1 MNSGNEILVTGSGI
15 ITALGIGK
23 DATWDALVNK
33 RSGIAPV
40 KYLQSSH
47 GEFPVGEVKLS
58 NEEMRALLHIRPST
72 TTVRSSL
79 LGIIALEEALE
90 EAGIKP
96 SYAKERIALISGIT
110 VGGMDQTELVYQKL
124 FETEAYNDYIDL
136 NDCGGCTEQIAD
148 YFNGFSSVS
157 TIVTACSS
165 AANALIMASNMLKTG
180 EADIVVAGGC
190 ECLSIYHFNGFH
202 TLMILDNE
210 LCKPFDQHRKGINLG
225 EGAAYLVL
233 ETTEHA
239 VKRGATSRGKLAG
252 ACNACDAF
260 HLTASSPNGIGPYL
274 AMKGAI
280 ENAGVKP
287 SAIDYINA
295 HGTGTPNNDL
305 TEGIACMRLFDKVP
319 PIASIKAFTGHT
331 TSAAG
336 AVEGVISLLALE
348 NNYMPVNLNFS
359 QQMEELNF
367 SPVSNPLPK
376 KPLKYILSN
385 SFGFGGNDSSIIFAS
400 NK

>member
-1 MNSGNEILVTGSGI
+1 
-15 ITALGIGK
+15 
-23 DATWDALVNK
+23 
-33 RSGIAPV
+33 
-40 KYLQSSH
+40 
-47 GEFPVGEVKLS
+47 
-58 NEEMRALLHIRPST
+58 
-72 TTVRSSL
+72 
-79 LGIIALEEALE
+79 
-90 EAGIKP
+90 
-96 SYAKERIALISGIT
+96 
-110 VGGMDQTELVYQKL
+110 
-124 FETEAYNDYIDL
+124 
-136 NDCGGCTEQIAD
+136 
-148 YFNGFSSVS
+148 
-157 TIVTACSS
+157 
-165 AANALIMASNMLKTG
+165 
-180 EADIVVAGGC
+180 
-190 ECLSIYHFNGFH
+190 
-202 TLMILDNE
+202 
-210 LCKPFDQHRKGINLG
+210 
-225 EGAAYLVL
+225 
-233 ETTEHA
+233 
-239 VKRGATSRGKLAG
+239 
-252 ACNACDAF
+252 
-260 HLTASSPNGIGPYL
+260 
-274 AMKGAI
+274 MKGAI
-280 ENAGVKP
+280 ENAGLKP